1 MLRSK
6 TYFFSWKLKLK
17 DEKSKSRSHGNSSLA
32 PRGGRKRD
40 PGNEVGAVPLFPC
53 GPAHVRKENSACA
66 IGKND
71 CTKTEGEI
79 GLP

>member
-6 TYFFSWKLKLK
+6 TFFFSWKLKLK

-32 PRGGRKRD
+32 PSGVRKRH

-53 GPAHVRKENSACA
+53 RPAHVRKENSACA

-71 CTKTEGEI
+71 CTKTEGKI
-79 GLP
+79 VLP